1 MSQLWRHGP
10 EWQKASFVQSEVQRC
25 MPAECTLELK
35 TTQLHSLVSTTPDS
49 SMESLIDPTKFST
62 LSRLIGATAKVLRAI
77 QKLKNLTR
85 EKNDPSANPVDEV
98 AEAELLWMK
107 SAQKELSDL
116 KIQTKRFNLFKNNEE
131 CGVVVEGWLTQTFC
145 MQ

>member
-1 MSQLWRHGP
+1 
-10 EWQKASFVQSEVQRC
+10 
-25 MPAECTLELK
+25 
-35 TTQLHSLVSTTPDS
+35 
-49 SMESLIDPTKFST
+49 MESLIDPTKFST
-62 LSRLIGATAKVLRAI
+62 LSRLIGVTAKVLRAI